1 MATHQA
7 IILSEINSPL
17 TLATVPTPAPQSGQV
32 LIKVLASPILAYYR
46 AIFTGKLPYPIP
58 LPFTPGPSPIG
69 RIEAI
74 GSDTTTLKPGQL
86 VYVDL
91 TVRARD
97 DPLKE
102 QGTTILQ
109 GLFGGITPEARI
121 LSENDWRHGSWAE
134 KQIVPLENVHV
145 LDESLLLEQMGYSP
159 ARLTWINT
167 LLVPYGGLLSGALQP
182 GETAIL
188 CFATGHFGGA
198 AIDVAL
204 AMGAGRVVAV
214 GRRMSS
220 LEKIQS
226 GYPKGKVVGV
236 ATEGLDENSLKDA
249 LRKATPRGLGAD
261 LYLDLTPA
269 SAAEGQKWIHIPSAI
284 SALKANGR
292 AVLMGGTSDSV
303 SLSYSE
309 LMTRNITVKGN
320 FMCDGTAPAKMI
332 RLIEMGNLSLS
343 RFHNIEFDF
352 KDYETAIDEATTKT
366 AGDCGVVLV
375 YKE

>member
-1 MATHQA
+1 MATHQV
-7 IILSEINSPL
+7 IILPEINSPL
-17 TLATVPTPAPQSGQV
+17 TLASVPTPAPQFGQV

-46 AIFTGKLPYPIP
+46 AILTGKLPYPLP
-58 LPFTPGPSPIG
+58 LPLTPGVSPIG
-69 RIEAI
+69 RIEAT

-102 QGTTILQ
+102 QGTIILQ

-121 LSENDWRHGSWAE
+121 LSENDWRLGSWAE

-145 LDESLLLEQMGYSP
+145 LDESLLCEQMGYSP
-159 ARLTWINT
+159 ARLTWMNT

-182 GETAIL
+182 GETVIV

-214 GRRMSS
+214 GRRMKF
-220 LEKIQS
+220 LEKIQGS
-226 GYPKGKVVGV
+226 YPKGKVVGV
-236 ATEGLDENSLKDA
+236 ATEGLDETSLEDA
-249 LRKATPRGLGAD
+249 MRKATPRGLGAD
-261 LYLDLTPA
+261 LFLDFTPA
-269 SAAEGQKWIHIPSAI
+269 SAAEGQKWIHISSAI

-292 AVLMGGTSDSV
+292 AVLMGGASDAV
-303 SLSYSE
+303 SLPYSE
-309 LMTRNITVKGN
+309 LMTRNTTVKGN
-320 FMCDGTAPAKMI
+320 FMFDGTAPAKLI

-343 RFHNIEFDF
+343 RFHDIEFDF
-352 KDYETAIDEATTKT
+352 KDYERAIDEAATKT

-375 YKE
+375 HKE